1 MITKEQLTK
10 ILNTRDAALV
20 DKLLPGINE
29 ALVKFQINTPLRIS
43 HFLAQLLHESGNL
56 LRTTENLN
64 YGAPGLLSTFR
75 KYFTVEQA
83 TQYAR
88 KPEKIAARVY
98 ANRMENGDEATGD
111 GWKYRGRGYI
121 QLTGKSNYKAL
132 TESLNVDFVANP
144 DLVATPQYA
153 ALSAGWYWNSRGIN
167 KLADA
172 DDILKVTK
180 AINGGTIGLE
190 DRKHHLALVKS
201 IIK

>member
-10 ILNTRDAALV
+10 ILNTRDAAFV

-88 KPEKIAARVY
+88 KPERIAARVY

-190 DRKHHLALVKS
+190 DRKHHLAHVKS

>member
-88 KPEKIAARVY
+88 KPERIAARVY
-98 ANRMENGDEATGD
+98 ANRMENGDEASGD

-172 DDILKVTK
+172 DDVLKVTK

-190 DRKHHLALVKS
+190 DRKHHLAHVKS

>member
-1 MITKEQLTK
+1 MITSSQLTS
-10 ILNTRDAALV
+10 ILKTKDAALV
-20 DKLLPGINE
+20 EKLLPGINE

-98 ANRMENGDEATGD
+98 ANRMENGDEASGD
-111 GWKYRGRGYI
+111 GWKFRGRGYI

-132 TESLNVDFVANP
+132 TESLKVDFVANP

-153 ALSAGWYWNSRGIN
+153 ALSAGWYWNSRNIN

-172 DDILKVTK
+172 DDILGVTK

-190 DRKHHLALVKS
+190 DRKHHLAHVKS

>member
-10 ILNTRDAALV
+10 ILNTGDAALV

-56 LRTTENLN
+56 LRTIENLN

-190 DRKHHLALVKS
+190 DRKHHLAHVKS

>member
-10 ILNTRDAALV
+10 ILNTQDAALV
-20 DKLLPGINE
+20 DKLLPGLNE

-43 HFLAQLLHESGNL
+43 HFVAQLLHESGNL

-64 YGAPGLLSTFR
+64 YGAPGLLGTFR

-88 KPEKIAARVY
+88 KPAKIAARVY
-98 ANRMENGDEATGD
+98 ANRMENGDEASGD
-111 GWKYRGRGYI
+111 GWKFRGRGYI

-132 TESLNVDFVANP
+132 TESLNVDFVASP

-153 ALSAGWYWNSRGIN
+153 ALSAGWYWNSRNIN

-172 DDILKVTK
+172 DDIVKVTK

-190 DRKHHLALVKS
+190 DRKHHLAHVKS